1 MIQYDS
7 LGNDC
12 RTSISV
18 FFVLKPVLVLGFD
31 QVRIYCTGCF
41 PQLVNNS
48 TEPYR
53 CLTEIQELRLLTIE
67 DLAVIVAV
75 GTSIRCR
82 WSCDRICVVKCHVCD
97 GKISEKWNLSGLPS
111 FVFIFP
117 CSFFICNNPL
127 GSRISRA
134 FTGSFIAIH
143 ESWDRKTI
151 WIEYTNRF
159 ICNTVNNWW
168 RGKELWAQATY
179 HLFEPL
185 SQLTKYWSIPQIFA
199 GEEWSIQSEFRLQNW
214 SAQTT
219 IYEVK

>member
-1 MIQYDS
+1 MIQYES

-18 FFVLKPVLVLGFD
+18 FFVLKPTPSLSSGSTKFVF
-31 QVRIYCTGCF
+31 YCIRCF
-41 PQLVNNS
+41 PKLVNNS

-53 CLTEIQELRLLTIE
+53 CLTEIQLLRLLTIE

-82 WSCDRICVVKCHVCD
+82 WSCDRVCVVECHVSD
-97 GKISEKWNLSGLPS
+97 GKISEKWNLSLLPS

-117 CSFFICNNPL
+117 CSFFIRNNPL

-134 FTGSFIAIH
+134 FTGSSIARH

-151 WIEYTNRF
+151 
-159 ICNTVNNWW
+159 
-168 RGKELWAQATY
+168 
-179 HLFEPL
+179 
-185 SQLTKYWSIPQIFA
+185 
-199 GEEWSIQSEFRLQNW
+199 
-214 SAQTT
+214 
-219 IYEVK
+219 